1 MIPYSQ
7 TVEHYNTFVEEM
19 QGQMNEMLGVMNRV
33 ERNLFSIVE
42 NEMRFDLRR
51 TMTNLN
57 NNNNNEE
64 NNTND
69 EHNGS
74 NNHENN
80 NSNRFSVLNPNRN
93 LNRPHR
99 NNRVS
104 RIRPYGISSP
114 RFTRNT
120 LENRRDRNVNSQYR
134 TYEYYNPPERLFLRR
149 NLDGTSTLH
158 NTRNVPVNDSQ
169 RMQAPPPPSFPLS
182 FMPSL
187 FSNVTVR
194 PTEQQI
200 SNATELVRYGSTTNR
215 RQTSCPIGL
224 TPFNNNDEVIRI
236 LHCGHIFVPTNLRRW
251 FQSNVRCPLCRY
263 DIREYNPLTAISN
276 PYNTSLRNN
285 RTTNSLDD
293 NQPTESN
300 SPRARSNSADC
311 DLEAQT
317 TLSSRTNSN
326 NDLSVM
332 TNLSPNVNDS
342 SNNLSPETQQLT
354 NELDEIVSN
363 IANELSSSVTNEIAT
378 YLRGIIDLS
387 NLNVSDLN
395 DISFNIATVTT
406 FQDNEDNE
414 NDDNHDNDDN
424 DENET

>member
-7 TVEHYNTFVEEM
+7 TVEQYNTFVEEM

-57 NNNNNEE
+57 NNNEE
-64 NNTND
+64 NNTNNEND
-69 EHNGS
+69 GS
-74 NNHENN
+74 NNNENN

-93 LNRPHR
+93 LNRTQR
-99 NNRVS
+99 NNRTY
-104 RIRPYGISSP
+104 RIRPHGISSP

-120 LENRRDRNVNSQYR
+120 LENRNNRNVNNQYR

-158 NTRNVPVNDSQ
+158 NTRSIPVNQSQ
-169 RMQAPPPPSFPLS
+169 RMQPPPSPSFPVS
-182 FMPSL
+182 FMPSFL
-187 FSNVTVR
+187 SNVTVR

-200 SNATELVRYGSTTNR
+200 TNATELVRYGSTTNR

-224 TPFNNNDEVIRI
+224 TPFNNNDEVLRI
-236 LHCGHIFVPTNLRRW
+236 LHCGHIFVPSNLRRW

-276 PYNTSLRNN
+276 PYNTTLPNN
-285 RTTNSLDD
+285 RNSNSLDD
-293 NQPTESN
+293 NQPTEST

-332 TNLSPNVNDS
+332 TNLSPNINDL
-342 SNNLSPETQQLT
+342 SNNLSPESQQLT
-354 NELDEIVSN
+354 NELDEIVSS

-414 NDDNHDNDDN
+414 DNEDIEDNEN
-424 DENET
+424 DENES